1 MATIRRLISL
11 ALMIELLIVSSA
23 RASAQSTI
31 LVPCK
36 YPHGWNSTDAA
47 RDVNGTP
54 AGYDHQCLFPF
65 RPPDVIVVPCAVH
78 GEFSSIDWSRVT
90 LGTSLRVE
98 YQCPPR

>member
-1 MATIRRLISL
+1 MATVRVLIYL
-11 ALMIELLIVSSA
+11 ALTTRLLI
-23 RASAQSTI
+23 ASEPAGAQSSI

-54 AGYDHQCLFPF
+54 TGYDHQCAFPF
-65 RPPDVIVVPCAVH
+65 RPPNVIVVPCSAR

-90 LGTSLRVE
+90 WGTSLRVE
-98 YQCPPR
+98 YQCPRQ